1 MKATYKDGYKGL
13 ICQGKI
19 TKYDKNG
26 VQFVSPNGFGYYV
39 SCNRGYKRGDYIAW
53 SGAVTSGIT
62 PDVMDSVDTFSD
74 MEMLEGEYAL
84 NYNVNTTDEVTG
96 MPDTQ
101 RKEDLYNSVLTMD
114 EPQRSGYTFIGWNTK
129 KDGSGKMYMP
139 GARYE
144 GEQSLTM
151 YAIWEKLDK
160 SPLSLEENGTV
171 APKVYKLSNRTL
183 ISDALDAADDA
194 DAFYS
199 ALNQATMTRYMEI
212 KLSLIHI

>member
-1 MKATYKDGYKGL
+1 
-13 ICQGKI
+13 
-19 TKYDKNG
+19 
-26 VQFVSPNGFGYYV
+26 
-39 SCNRGYKRGDYIAW
+39 
-53 SGAVTSGIT
+53 
-62 PDVMDSVDTFSD
+62 
-74 MEMLEGEYAL
+74 
-84 NYNVNTTDEVTG
+84 
-96 MPDTQ
+96 
-101 RKEDLYNSVLTMD
+101 
-114 EPQRSGYTFIGWNTK
+114 
-129 KDGSGKMYMP
+129 MYMP

-199 ALNQATMTRYMEI
+199 ALNQATMTRYMDI
-212 KLSLIHI
+212 KGGAGEDDVFSVKSSDESVVECSVEGSKLTMTGKTDGFAYVTVTDETSVSFTAPAFMWRP

>member
-1 MKATYKDGYKGL
+1 MEAAKC
-13 ICQGKI
+13 IC
-19 TKYDKNG
+19 
-26 VQFVSPNGFGYYV
+26 
-39 SCNRGYKRGDYIAW
+39 R
-53 SGAVTSGIT
+53 
-62 PDVMDSVDTFSD
+62 
-74 MEMLEGEYAL
+74 
-84 NYNVNTTDEVTG
+84 
-96 MPDTQ
+96 
-101 RKEDLYNSVLTMD
+101 
-114 EPQRSGYTFIGWNTK
+114 
-129 KDGSGKMYMP
+129 

-199 ALNQATMTRYMEI
+199 ALNQATMTRYMDI
-212 KLSLIHI
+212 KGGAGEDDVFSVKSSDESVVECSVEGSKLTMTGKTDGFAYVTVTDETSGQLYRSSVYVETLKEQLYIIRPVNADNNKSLFNG